1 MEPSKFFYRLSCIYA
16 LQHPMIYIFHLYPP
30 SYRKNWYHDLK
41 IKIKY
46 TLLFW
51 ILICLLN
58 HRYWESMVLVDGT
71 EASQNKNLLQFRKIL
86 GNIKGSMKFF
96 PKYFSIRKRGI
107 IFHSSKFVSN
117 SVWRLQTV
125 FYTECLHLSKH
136 LSQSCW
142 LEFSIWV
149 LVSYDSK

>member
-1 MEPSKFFYRLSCIYA
+1 MLLTIVLVLLKLVGAIEIFYWLSCIYA

-41 IKIKY
+41 IKTKY

-58 HRYWESMVLVDGT
+58 HRYWESMVMVDGT

-117 SVWRLQTV
+117 SVWRLQTAFIRNV
-125 FYTECLHLSKH
+125 CIF
-136 LSQSCW
+136 QSTF
-142 LEFSIWV
+142 LKV
-149 LVSYDSK
+149 VD